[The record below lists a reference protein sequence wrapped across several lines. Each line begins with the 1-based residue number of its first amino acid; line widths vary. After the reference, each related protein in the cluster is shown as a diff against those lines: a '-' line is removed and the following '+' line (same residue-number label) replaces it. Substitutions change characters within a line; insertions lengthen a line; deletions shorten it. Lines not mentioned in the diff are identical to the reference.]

1 MRKEALHRILLS
13 PLLIMAATAA
23 KAHEEATLMGLPNG
37 LSIQG
42 TVATSYR
49 SLAKVERNERW
60 VIPGFLMGGEALPMP
75 KGFHLDEV
83 MLIGT
88 YGEGDSYAYIK
99 AGQHAGADGLEV
111 EHALVGH
118 RIGNN
123 LLVEA
128 GRMNATMSPHHAPHP
143 SQTPFADA
151 LLLYDALWGRQYND
165 VGLRLRSRLF
175 DTGLEA
181 GIEYWQGD
189 AFPAKRQRGAEGA
202 YDLYVEHT
210 ARVENIGW
218 RFGLFHYKGEANSR
232 MDDRYSAEH
241 NHGVDTINIP
251 VYYFDGDTQV
261 QGLHGRLEWG
271 QPEFQFGGEGEFQL
285 SRSEGQL
292 RDATRLAPL
301 ETVYKGYWWSLYQR
315 SGTHLAAVRYE
326 RLQFENNLSG
336 AAATAL
342 ASQALLLADKDPYR
356 ISVAYNFQWDPTL
369 KLRAEWLRDFTS
381 NKKKD
386 MAVLGMIW
394 AKQAQISTHQD

>member
-1 MRKEALHRILLS
+1 MRKEVLHRLLLS
-13 PLLIMAATAA
+13 SLLILASTSSL
-23 KAHEEATLMGLPNG
+23 AHEEATLMGLPNG
-37 LSIQG
+37 LTLQG

-99 AGQHAGADGLEV
+99 AGQHAGADGLAV

-118 RIGNN
+118 RIGSMV
-123 LLVEA
+123 LIEA
-128 GRMNATMSPHHAPHP
+128 GRMSASMSPYQAPHP

-151 LLLYDALWGRQYND
+151 LLIYDALWGRQYND
-165 VGLRLRSRLF
+165 TGVRLRSQLF
-175 DTGLEA
+175 ETGLEA

-202 YDLYVEHT
+202 YDLYLEHT
-210 ARVENIGW
+210 GRVENANW

-232 MDDRYSAEH
+232 VDSRYSSEH
-241 NHGVDTINIP
+241 NHGVDTVNIP
-251 VYYFDGDTQV
+251 VYYFDGETQV
-261 QGLHGRLEWG
+261 QGVHGRLEWG
-271 QPEFQFGGEGEFQL
+271 DPGFRIGGEGEYQI
-285 SRSEGQL
+285 SQSEGQL

-301 ETVYKGYWWSLYQR
+301 ETVYKGFWWSLYQR
-315 SGTHLAAVRYE
+315 TGAHLVALRYE
-326 RLQFENNLSG
+326 RLQFENNLAG

-342 ASQALLLADKDPYR
+342 ATQALLLADKDPYR
-356 ISVAYNFQWDPTL
+356 MSVAYNFQWDDSL

-381 NKKKD
+381 IKKKD

-394 AKQAQISTHQD
+394 AKQAQVSTLQD